1 MRALGLGLVLYTV
14 KVGRSPYVCLY
25 GWMYNKGGAGE
36 GEGEKGKGEDGW
48 DGRYDRSILPAYL
61 LC

>member
-1 MRALGLGLVLYTV
+1 MRVRALGLGLVLYTV

-36 GEGEKGKGEDGW
+36 GEGEKGKGEGRKGKVRWMGW
-48 DGRYDRSILPAYL
+48 EI
-61 LC
+61 